1 MFTENFLETVHKEGV
16 APIVTWSGTEPHLA
30 ATWNSYI
37 HKTEDNRL
45 LIPVMGMKTTQ
56 DNIAANNR
64 VKMVIGSKEVMGK
77 YGPGAGFLLE
87 GTARVIREGKELAM
101 MQERFNWA
109 NCIMEVTVSQVTQTV

>member
-1 MFTENFLETVHKEGV
+1 
-16 APIVTWSGTEPHLA
+16 
-30 ATWNSYI
+30 
-37 HKTEDNRL
+37 
-45 LIPVMGMKTTQ
+45 MGMKTTQ

-109 NCIMEVTVSQVTQTV
+109 NCILEVTVSQVTQTV